1 MTRRFATLVC
11 LALAS
16 PVLPPVPAQTVTL
29 GGTAFTAQGLVG
41 VGRVAAAQKDKWG
54 ETFGSLSGLAVDL
67 RTWRRSA
74 DGLYSGTFYAQP
86 DRGISRS
93 GAATNYTPRT
103 HRLDVSFLP
112 APNGAA
118 NQIQLGLSL
127 ADTTRLTEAN
137 GTFLTSLDP
146 AATTAGLGTRPG
158 FPVLPQASTGRL
170 SIDPEGLVLLP
181 DGSFFLCDEYGPYL
195 YRFSA
200 AGVLLGAIRPP
211 EALIPKRGGRDSF
224 SADSPAAGQPSP
236 SPGEPTTGR
245 ENNQGFEGLAASPDG
260 RTLYALMQSAARQD
274 GGAGG
279 SSLRR
284 HTRLLA
290 YDIANPAAATLKGE
304 WILPLPLYTQSGV
317 QQVASVGAL
326 TMLNSRQFLVLA
338 RDGNG
343 RGSSSTAS
351 LYRAVLIYDL
361 GTGPTAATNIAGTA
375 FDTIGTPVA
384 PNGVLATSVTPAT
397 SAVLIN
403 LNDNTELVKF
413 GLNNSSSSNS
423 NTLAEKWESL
433 ALAPALDPTAP
444 DDFFLFVGN
453 DNDFSTTD
461 GFQDGAAFRA
471 SLSTDSMILAYR
483 LTLGTR
489 LINISS
495 RALTGADG
503 DAHFAG
509 FVVSGARAK
518 TFVVRGIGP
527 GLAAFGVPGTL
538 PDPVLQIFDANNRLV
553 LANDNWNQ
561 GSLVAD
567 LRAATALVGG
577 FALPENSKDAA
588 VLLSLDPGAYTV
600 QIADSSGRSGVSLAE
615 VYEVP

>member
-1 MTRRFATLVC
+1 MRRTVPSFAAMLG
-11 LALAS
+11 LAALSLAT
-16 PVLPPVPAQTVTL
+16 PMAAAQTVTL
-29 GGTAFTAQGLVG
+29 GGTTISHKGLIG
-41 VGRVAAAQKDKWG
+41 VGRIPAAERDTFG
-54 ETFGSLSGLAVDL
+54 ETFGSLSGLALDL
-67 RTWRRSA
+67 RTWRRAA
-74 DGLYSGTFYAQP
+74 DGTYTGTLYAQP
-86 DRGISRS
+86 DRGITRV

-103 HRLDVSFLP
+103 HRLDLSFTP

-127 ADTTRLTEAN
+127 ADTKKLTESN
-137 GTFLTSLDP
+137 GTALTSLDP
-146 AATTAGLGTRPG
+146 ATTTAGLGTRPG

-170 SIDPEGLVLLP
+170 SVDPEGLVLLP
-181 DGSFFLCDEYGPYL
+181 DGSFFISDEYGPYL

-211 EALIPKRGGRDSF
+211 EALIPKRSGRDSF
-224 SADSPAAGQPSP
+224 SADNPAAGQPAPSP
-236 SPGEPTTGR
+236 SEPTTGR
-245 ENNQGFEGLAASPDG
+245 ENNQGFEGLAASVDG
-260 RTLYALMQSAARQD
+260 RTLYALMQSATRQD

-284 HTRLLA
+284 HARLLA
-290 YDIANPAAATLKGE
+290 YDISNPAAATLKGE
-304 WILPLPLYTQSGV
+304 WILPLPLYTQAGV
-317 QQVASVGAL
+317 QQVASVGEL
-326 TMLNSRQFLVLA
+326 VVLSSRQFLVLA

-351 LYRAVLIYDL
+351 LYRAILLYDL
-361 GTGPTAATNIAGTA
+361 TGATNIAGTA
-375 FDTIGTPVA
+375 FDTTGTAVA
-384 PNGVLATSVTPAT
+384 PNGVLAASVTPAT

-403 LNDNTELVKF
+403 LNDNAELVKF

-461 GFQDGAAFRA
+461 GFQDGAAFKA
-471 SLSTDSMILAYR
+471 ALSTDSMILVYR
-483 LTLGTR
+483 LTLGAR

-509 FVVSGARAK
+509 FVVAGARAK
-518 TFVVRGIGP
+518 LFVVRGIGP
-527 GLAAFGVPGTL
+527 ALAAFGVPGTL

-553 LANDNWNQ
+553 IANDNWHQ
-561 GSLVAD
+561 GTLVTE

-577 FALPENSKDAA
+577 FALPDNSRDAA
-588 VLLSLDPGAYTV
+588 VIISLDPGLYSV
-600 QIADSSGRSGVSLAE
+600 QVADSAGRSGVSLVE

>member
-1 MTRRFATLVC
+1 
-11 LALAS
+11 
-16 PVLPPVPAQTVTL
+16 
-29 GGTAFTAQGLVG
+29 
-41 VGRVAAAQKDKWG
+41 
-54 ETFGSLSGLAVDL
+54 
-67 RTWRRSA
+67 
-74 DGLYSGTFYAQP
+74 
-86 DRGISRS
+86 
-93 GAATNYTPRT
+93 
-103 HRLDVSFLP
+103 
-112 APNGAA
+112 
-118 NQIQLGLSL
+118 
-127 ADTTRLTEAN
+127 
-137 GTFLTSLDP
+137 
-146 AATTAGLGTRPG
+146 
-158 FPVLPQASTGRL
+158 
-170 SIDPEGLVLLP
+170 
-181 DGSFFLCDEYGPYL
+181 
-195 YRFSA
+195 
-200 AGVLLGAIRPP
+200 
-211 EALIPKRGGRDSF
+211 
-224 SADSPAAGQPSP
+224 
-236 SPGEPTTGR
+236 
-245 ENNQGFEGLAASPDG
+245 
-260 RTLYALMQSAARQD
+260 
-274 GGAGG
+274 
-279 SSLRR
+279 
-284 HTRLLA
+284 
-290 YDIANPAAATLKGE
+290 
-304 WILPLPLYTQSGV
+304 
-317 QQVASVGAL
+317 
-326 TMLNSRQFLVLA
+326 MLNSRQFLVLV

-351 LYRAVLIYDL
+351 LYRAVLVYDL
-361 GTGPTAATNIAGTA
+361 TGATNLAGTA
-375 FDTIGTPVA
+375 FDTAGTPVA
-384 PNGVLATSVTPAT
+384 PNGVLAASVTPAT
-397 SAVLIN
+397 SAVLLN
-403 LNDNTELVKF
+403 LNDNAELVKF

-461 GFQDGAAFRA
+461 GFQDGAPFRA
-471 SLSTDSMILAYR
+471 ALSTDSMIVVYR
-483 LTLGTR
+483 LTLGAR
-489 LINISS
+489 LVNISS

-577 FALPENSKDAA
+577 FALAENSQDAA

>member
-16 PVLPPVPAQTVTL
+16 PVLPPLTAQTVTL
-29 GGTAFTAQGLVG
+29 GGTAFSSKGLVG

-74 DGLYSGTFYAQP
+74 DGVYSGSFYAQP
-86 DRGISRS
+86 DRGITRS

-112 APNGAA
+112 APNGAS
-118 NQIQLGLSL
+118 NQIQLGISL
-127 ADTTRLTEAN
+127 AETTRLAEAN

-146 AATTAGLGTRPG
+146 ATTTAGLGTRPG
-158 FPVLPQASTGRL
+158 FPVLPQASNGRL

-224 SADSPAAGQPSP
+224 SADNPAAGQPSP
-236 SPGEPTTGR
+236 SPNEPTTGR

-260 RTLYALMQSAARQD
+260 RTLYVLMQSAARQD

-317 QQVASVGAL
+317 QQVASVGEL
-326 TMLNSRQFLVLA
+326 TMLNSRQFLVLV

-351 LYRAVLIYDL
+351 LYRAVVVYDL
-361 GTGPTAATNIAGTA
+361 TGATNLAGTA
-375 FDTIGTPVA
+375 FDTAGTPVA
-384 PNGVLATSVTPAT
+384 PSGILAASVTPAT

-403 LNDNTELVKF
+403 LNDNAELVKF
-413 GLNNSSSSNS
+413 GLNNSASSNS

-433 ALAPALDPTAP
+433 ALAPALDPAAP

-471 SLSTDSMILAYR
+471 SLSTDSMILVYR
-483 LTLGTR
+483 LTLGAR
-489 LINISS
+489 LVNISS

-577 FALPENSKDAA
+577 FALAENSQDAA

>member
-1 MTRRFATLVC
+1 ML
-11 LALAS
+11 
-16 PVLPPVPAQTVTL
+16 PAQTVTI
-29 GGTAFTAQGLVG
+29 GGTTFTSKGLVG
-41 VGRVAAAQKDKWG
+41 VGRVAAAQKDKLG
-54 ETFGSLSGLAVDL
+54 ETFGSLSGLALDL

-74 DGLYSGTFYAQP
+74 DGTYTGTLYAQP
-86 DRGISRS
+86 DRGITRT

-112 APNGAA
+112 APNGAS
-118 NQIQLGLSL
+118 NQIQLGISL

-137 GTFLTSLDP
+137 GAFLTSLDP
-146 AATTAGLGTRPG
+146 AITTAGLGTRTG
-158 FPVLPQASTGRL
+158 FPVLPQASSGRL

-181 DGSFFLCDEYGPYL
+181 DSSFFLCDEYGPYL

-224 SADSPAAGQPSP
+224 SADNPAAGQPSP
-236 SPGEPTTGR
+236 SPNEPTTGR

-260 RTLYALMQSAARQD
+260 RTLYALMQSATRQD

-284 HTRLLA
+284 YARLLA

-317 QQVASVGAL
+317 QQVASVGEL

-375 FDTIGTPVA
+375 FDTVATPVA
-384 PNGVLATSVTPAT
+384 PNGVLAASVTPAT

-403 LNDNTELVKF
+403 LNDNAELVKF

-471 SLSTDSMILAYR
+471 SLSTDSMILVYR
-483 LTLGTR
+483 LTLGAR

-588 VLLSLDPGAYTV
+588 VLISLDPGAYTV
-600 QIADSSGRSGVSLAE
+600 QIADISGRSGVSLAE